1 MEGYINGYRVVYDNP
16 YDLSDKR
23 YLGETFHQVR
33 KCLMALPPDIS
44 LEDFLKGMMVLTRGR
59 INPSIVKE
67 VWEEHQQVRV
77 DLLIGVL
84 YCIRSR
90 MAI

>member
-23 YLGETFHQVR
+23 YLGETFYQVK
-33 KCLMALPPDIS
+33 KCLMVLPPDIP
-44 LEDFLKGMMVLTRGR
+44 EGDFLKGMMVLTKGR
-59 INPSIVKE
+59 INPQIIKE
-67 VWEEHQQVRV
+67 VWEEQQQVRV

-84 YCIRSR
+84 YCMRSR
-90 MAI
+90 LTI